1 MHFLK
6 FFLQFSFSSASVQVS
21 FAFIYVE
28 FRFIVVF
35 FYKFTDYT
43 LFLYLSRYGYLRTGH
58 HFSPWE
64 EGEGRGG
71 GVG

>member
-1 MHFLK
+1 M
-6 FFLQFSFSSASVQVS
+6 
-21 FAFIYVE
+21 
-28 FRFIVVF
+28 VVF

-71 GVG
+71 EWGDMRSEDLVASR